1 MSLLDEDDRIL
12 KDAYDS
18 TVIGIVCSN
27 PDVNYLGM
35 YNTEAEARESHR
47 VTNAKEGIFVVNGD
61 NYRVWYNNEVIYV
74 HHDNLK
80 NYHHIFEI
88 IMTGSMSDHIAE
100 CINKRILETMHNM
113 SSKYETS
120 TNVKPEQVRNVD
132 FRPRRYNF

>member
-1 MSLLDEDDRIL
+1 MSLLDEDDKIL

-35 YNTEAEARESHR
+35 YNTEAEALESHR

-74 HHDNLK
+74 HHNDLK
-80 NYHHIFEI
+80 KYPNIFTTI
-88 IMTGSMSDHIAE
+88 TTGSMSDCIVE
-100 CINKRILETMHNM
+100 SINKRILDTMM
-113 SSKYETS
+113 DMGSKYGTS